1 MSFWKHGSDCN
12 ERPLRSHSDM
22 QKKKKKKTT
31 HTKNKNCWH
40 GYGEAG
46 ILMHCWRDCQV
57 VQSLWKTVLQF
68 LKKLNIGLPYG
79 SEILLL
85 DIYAKDLKPGTK
97 TNTCT

>member
-22 QKKKKKKTT
+22 QKNKTKQNKKY
-31 HTKNKNCWH
+31 WQ
-40 GYGEAG
+40 GYGGAG
-46 ILMHCWRDCQV
+46 ILMHCWWECQM

-79 SEILLL
+79 SEIPLL
-85 DIYAKDLKPGTK
+85 DIYMKDLKPGTK